1 MNRDLH
7 HYKRALRR
15 NLHCSPRAK
24 RKLMEEF
31 AHSLALFLEDTP
43 SPAFSA
49 LEEAFGSPA
58 AMAKVLMESVSE
70 KERKNYHLFQKIKKI
85 LSAIFVFLLF
95 LLAIYSYYIKEYTI
109 IETYSSVVEIKY
121 INATEPTK
129 E

>member
-1 MNRDLH
+1 MNSDLRR
-7 HYKRALRR
+7 YKRTLCK
-15 NLHCSPRAK
+15 NLHCSLMTK

-31 AHSLALFLEDTP
+31 KHSLGLFLEDTP

-58 AMAKVLMESVSE
+58 AMAKVLMEPLSE
-70 KERKNYHLFQKIKKI
+70 KERTNYHLSRKIQKI

-95 LLAIYSYYIKEYTI
+95 FFAIYSYYIKEYTI

-121 INATEPTK
+121 INGTEPT
-129 E
+129 EE